1 MEGTIDQLIE
11 VLAEVGGIEGFN
23 AVWDKAWDDAGR
35 TTDELWALTEGAERG
50 SDDLNEAESLIIW
63 DDKLSHRQKVTKLRL
78 LRKERRART
87 ACSSKVVSIRAN

>member
-23 AVWDKAWDDAGR
+23 AAMAEVNEIAGR
-35 TTDELWALTEGAERG
+35 ETDELWALTEGAERG
-50 SDDLNEAESLIIW
+50 SDDLTEAESLIIW

-78 LRKERRART
+78 LKRARGRRRSGVD
-87 ACSSKVVSIRAN
+87 CSVVPIS